1 MTDENLR
8 LFKEALTEGLCNRID
23 KRIAECTESITTS
36 AAHKRAMRKIIN
48 GTAEKGGFTLRKKT
62 VIAILVAVALLLT
75 GCAVIYR
82 KQIAH
87 FVEEIFH
94 TFMTLECAQ
103 TPDEEGEIEDVYELT
118 YVPEGYVLNKVYRQ
132 KTFIKT
138 VFVKAGFAIAFEQL
152 SSCVNYLDSENGYT
166 KIGEIDTVDV
176 YYRYSFERH
185 YYFWRSEDYCFELN
199 SELQLSTEEVEKIVT
214 GAKRTT
220 KNI

>member
-8 LFKEALTEGLCNRID
+8 LFRAALTEGLCNRID
-23 KRIAECTESITTS
+23 MRIAECTESITTS

-94 TFMTLECAQ
+94 TFMTLECAH

-118 YVPEGYVLNKVYRQ
+118 YVPEGYSLEEKYES
-132 KTFIKT
+132 KT
-138 VFVKAGFAIAFEQL
+138 VIRTVFSNGEDTIAFDQQL
-152 SSCVNYLDSENGYT
+152 RDINYLDSENGYA
-166 KIGEIDTVDV
+166 KILGINNLDI
-176 YYRYSFERH
+176 YYRYSLEQH
-185 YYFWRSEDYCFELN
+185 YYFWSNEGHDFGLISNIELP
-199 SELQLSTEEVEKIVT
+199 TEEVEKIVI
-214 GAKRTT
+214 GAK
-220 KNI
+220 KK